1 MVHETYTGK
10 IKDYVNGIECDLTN
24 VSANEG
30 HALVKDSI
38 LGQDKR
44 LADIATQSN
53 EILVMMMD
61 EFLTMMEN
69 RHNIVDFREYD
80 CWDVIS
86 HEQLMKEFNLYLNWG
101 LDAINHFDDEEN
113 HAVQEADRA

>member
-1 MVHETYTGK
+1 MTHETYTGK
-10 IKDYVNGIECDLTN
+10 IKDYVNGIEHDLTN

-30 HALVKDSI
+30 HTLAKDSI
-38 LGQDKR
+38 MEQARR
-44 LADIATQSN
+44 LADFATHN
-53 EILVMMMD
+53 NKFLVMMMD

-69 RHNIVDFREYD
+69 RHNIVDYREYD

-86 HEQLMKEFNLYLNWG
+86 HEQLMNEFNIYLKWG

-113 HAVQEADRA
+113 HAV